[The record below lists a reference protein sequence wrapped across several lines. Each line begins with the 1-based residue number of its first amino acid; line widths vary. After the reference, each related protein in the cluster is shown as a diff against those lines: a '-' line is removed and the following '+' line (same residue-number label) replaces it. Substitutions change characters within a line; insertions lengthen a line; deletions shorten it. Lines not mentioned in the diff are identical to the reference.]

1 MNRSS
6 GVQIIENKPL
16 TTREAVR
23 EAVQYRA
30 LIFSMVRRELKV
42 RYAQTLLGFF
52 WSFMRPLSYLT
63 IYTIFFSVIIKMDTG
78 GRPFSLLALSGIMAW
93 NYFQDIFHTAGQSL
107 ILDAD
112 LIKKNNVPR
121 LILPLY
127 RSLVGLV
134 ELCIS
139 LGIYIVLQLILG
151 WPFTIFALF
160 LPLIV
165 LVNLFVGLAVA
176 LWTSAYTVRVRDF
189 YHLVSTILNFGM
201 WLTPVFYGPE
211 LVPDFLEWVL
221 HINPMALVIALYRWA
236 LLAGPFPEWPYLMA
250 AVLTVVLFISG
261 LRAFVKTQPTVVDYL

>member
-1 MNRSS
+1 MSS
-6 GVQIIENKPL
+6 TPAIKVIENRAP
-16 TTREAVR
+16 TIRESILEVI
-23 EAVQYRA
+23 QYRV
-30 LIFSMVRRELKV
+30 LIISMVRRELKV

-112 LIKKNNVPR
+112 LIKKNNIPR
-121 LILPLY
+121 LILPIY

-134 ELCIS
+134 ELCIA
-139 LGIYIVLQLILG
+139 LGIYVVLQIILG
-151 WPFTIFALF
+151 WPFTLFVLF
-160 LPLIV
+160 LPLAIFA
-165 LVNLFVGLAVA
+165 NLFVGIGVA
-176 LWTSAYTVRVRDF
+176 LWTSAYTIRVRDF

-221 HINPMALVIALYRWA
+221 YINPMALVIALYRWS
-236 LLAGPFPEWPYLMA
+236 LLAGPFPEWPYLIA
-250 AVLTVVLFISG
+250 AFFSIIIFITG
-261 LRAFVKTQPTVVDYL
+261 LRAFVKTQPSVVDYL

>member
-1 MNRSS
+1 MK
-6 GVQIIENKPL
+6 GIQIIENKPP
-16 TTREAVR
+16 TVKASVYEAF
-23 EAVQYRA
+23 QYRA
-30 LIFSMVRRELKV
+30 LIVSMVKRELKV

-63 IYTIFFSVIIKMDTG
+63 IYTIFFTVIIKMDTG
-78 GRPFSLLALSGIMAW
+78 GRPFSLLALAGIMGW

-112 LIKKNNVPR
+112 LIKKNNIPR
-121 LILPLY
+121 LILPVY

-134 ELCIS
+134 ELCIAM
-139 LGIYIVLQLILG
+139 GIYLVLQIILG
-151 WPFTIFALF
+151 WPFSIYILF
-160 LPLIV
+160 LPLAIV
-165 LVNLFVGLAVA
+165 ANLFVGLGVA

-211 LVPDFLEWVL
+211 LVPSFLKWVL
-221 HINPMALVIALYRWA
+221 YINPMAMVIAMYRWA
-236 LLAGPFPEWPYLMA
+236 LYMGPIPEWPYLI
-250 AVLTVVLFISG
+250 AVVISILIFFSG

>member
-1 MNRSS
+1 MNRSR
-6 GVQIIENKPL
+6 GVHIIENKPL
-16 TTREAVR
+16 SVKAAVR
-23 EAVQYRA
+23 EAFIYRA
-30 LIFSMVRRELKV
+30 LIVSMVRRELKV

-112 LIKKNNVPR
+112 LIKKNNIPR
-121 LILPLY
+121 LILPVY

-134 ELCIS
+134 ELCIA
-139 LGIYIVLQLILG
+139 LGIYVVLQLILG

-160 LPLIV
+160 LPLAV
-165 LVNLFVGLAVA
+165 VVNLFVGMAVA
-176 LWTSAYTVRVRDF
+176 FWTSAYTVRVRDF

-211 LVPDFLEWVL
+211 LVPDFLEWIL
-221 HINPMALVIALYRWA
+221 FINPMALVIALYRWS
-236 LLAGPFPEWPYLMA
+236 LLAGDFPDWPYLIA
-250 AVLTVVLFISG
+250 LALSILLFISG